1 MSKIVAGR
9 FKNTVD
15 AEAALASLQR
25 EGFRS
30 GEYESFYVAPPGQ
43 NSEFPI
49 GGDEHADR
57 GARKASWGAVAG
69 AALGAIVGAAGGAAL
84 GNVASGEFG
93 LITTLLGA
101 GLGAYVGS
109 FAGSMSKMRD
119 GGASAKPA
127 GVQQLEH
134 GGRMVAI
141 NVDRAEMERR
151 AIDILHRHGARD
163 VGRAEG
169 TWRDGSWRDFDPR
182 RPFSAA

>member
-9 FKNTVD
+9 FQNTVEAD
-15 AEAALASLQR
+15 AALAALQR

-43 NSEFPI
+43 NAEYPI
-49 GGDEHADR
+49 GGDQYADR

-69 AALGAIVGAAGGAAL
+69 AALGAVIGAAAGA
-84 GNVASGEFG
+84 VTSGEFG
-93 LITTLLGA
+93 VVAILLGA
-101 GLGAYVGS
+101 GLGAYIGS
-109 FAGSMSKMRD
+109 FAGSMSKMRE
-119 GGASAKPA
+119 ANPNAAAA
-127 GVQQLEH
+127 GVQNIEH
-134 GGRMVAI
+134 GGRMIAI

-151 AIDILHRHGARD
+151 AIDILHRHGAKE

-182 RPFSAA
+182 HPLSAA